1 MTGVQTCA
9 LPISRAAFIMDRI
22 MHKIGLHGRSF
33 IPMLLGF
40 GCNVPAI
47 MATRIIKDR
56 KDRLV
61 TILINP
67 FMSCGA
73 RLVIYSLFIGA
84 FFSKQDSGT
93 VLFSLYTLGIIVAI
107 VIAKLFRKY
116 LFKGE
121 DSAFV
126 MELPPYR
133 IPTIKGLLIHMWER
147 GRLYLK
153 KAGTIIFVGTIFM
166 WFLGSFPYHSQSLRN
181 YDSLIKQAKG
191 NEILVVRLEKKKAY
205 EKMDKSYLGQ
215 IGHVITPLFKP
226 LGFNNWKIAVSLMAG
241 FVAKEIVVGTLGTLY
256 SVAPPAGSSFSLRKA
271 LQEDRRP
278 DGTKLFNPLSS
289 YALMVFI
296 LLYIP
301 CVATIGAIKRETNSW
316 RWPIFTIFY
325 TTLVAWIAAF
335 IIYQGGK
342 LLGLG

>member
-1 MTGVQTCA
+1 
-9 LPISRAAFIMDRI
+9 
-22 MHKIGLHGRSF
+22 
-33 IPMLLGF
+33 
-40 GCNVPAI
+40 
-47 MATRIIKDR
+47 
-56 KDRLV
+56 
-61 TILINP
+61 
-67 FMSCGA
+67 
-73 RLVIYSLFIGA
+73 
-84 FFSKQDSGT
+84 
-93 VLFSLYTLGIIVAI
+93 
-107 VIAKLFRKY
+107 
-116 LFKGE
+116 
-121 DSAFV
+121 
-126 MELPPYR
+126 
-133 IPTIKGLLIHMWER
+133 
-147 GRLYLK
+147 
-153 KAGTIIFVGTIFM
+153 M